1 MDVLS
6 LEDWSKGA
14 QELAALDSRQ
24 QSLAERVGKQQLE
37 ESRYESGLTLVDSGS
52 DPRAW
57 LAPSSGTCAAH
68 ATTPEYLRHSPCS
81 STGSYQESGSPG
93 SSGHPSPPSYR
104 KSAKSSSSSSL
115 KVRDL
120 CRLKGAITGAEEE
133 APMRQRAPSSK
144 PINGVQKQ
152 RRVAANARERRRMHG
167 LNHAFDELRSVIPA
181 LDNDKKLSKYE
192 TLQMAQIYINALAEL
207 LQGPGTSNNGNND
220 ASNNNNSS
228 PKCDIMHS
236 SSAVFDEAKDMDSQS
251 TTTCRTAAAVP
262 ISGGS
267 LPVHISAMPFRS
279 SFEESSFAARVEE
292 AMCSSSPSSAPYGSG
307 RKGSPRSD
315 GEFSPHSHFSDSDE
329 ITMELHSSEE
339 DDLSE
344 LKLPT
349 HHHTTLSF

>member
-1 MDVLS
+1 MCIPLS
-6 LEDWSKGA
+6 
-14 QELAALDSRQ
+14 
-24 QSLAERVGKQQLE
+24 
-37 ESRYESGLTLVDSGS
+37 
-52 DPRAW
+52 
-57 LAPSSGTCAAH
+57 
-68 ATTPEYLRHSPCS
+68 
-81 STGSYQESGSPG
+81 ESGSPG
-93 SSGHPSPPSYR
+93 STGHPSPPSYR

-207 LQGPGTSNNGNND
+207 LQGPVSSSNGNND
-220 ASNNNNSS
+220 ASNNNNNS
-228 PKCDIMHS
+228 PKCDIMLS
-236 SSAVFDEAKDMDSQS
+236 SSVGFDGVKDMASQS
-251 TTTCRTAAAVP
+251 PTTCRTAAAVP
-262 ISGGS
+262 ISGSS
-267 LPVHISAMPFRS
+267 LPVHISGMPFRS
-279 SFEESSFAARVEE
+279 SFEESSFSASVEE
-292 AMCSSSPSSAPYGSG
+292 AMCSSSPSSSARTGSSQFRSG

-329 ITMELHSSEE
+329 IAMELHSSEE

-349 HHHTTLSF
+349 HHHTAVSF